1 MVEYHIP
8 TKNNLAQSIER
19 EVSKQVEH
27 FETRQPNFGFV
38 NGQHYYSPVTY
49 TWPDYYNGDRS
60 KWAKFLAFGN
70 TLGLVILN
78 RASGDWLSKRK
89 DHDFEVQG
97 QLAKGAGAM
106 RVLFYIKTRHGAN
119 MPGIPDTYRE
129 KVRSNLGVSMEEV
142 TRFTNEYIIQSAK
155 AVKEDFGDIFGGVF
169 LDETSPWLDE
179 TLQNKVIENYTGLYK
194 QLKEELGHDTLIVIN
209 PGSNTPKSMMDACD
223 IALTYESDAAKY
235 IDPATKYIHPDHY
248 KGIPSW
254 RFWHVIHGATQQNID
269 DVFAKADSLGIGNL
283 YVTDRTFK
291 VGDGSEDHPQ
301 ENPYDMPPSPWVE
314 DRVRAWIKGVL
325 PFEKRLAAL
334 ERTVQ
339 QLTTEDESP
348 QQ

>member
-119 MPGIPDTYRE
+119 MPGMPDTYRE
-129 KVRSNLGVSMEEV
+129 KVRSNLGVSMDEV

-179 TLQNKVIENYTGLYK
+179 TLQNKVIENYVQLHD
-194 QLKEELGHDTLIVIN
+194 QLKQELGHDALLVIN

-235 IDPATKYIHPDHY
+235 IDPATKYIHPEHY

-254 RFWHVIHGATQQNID
+254 RFWHVIHGVTKENID
-269 DVFAKADSLGIGNL
+269 EVFAKADSLGIGNL

-334 ERTVQ
+334 ERAVQ
-339 QLTTEDESP
+339 QLTTEDETP

>member
-1 MVEYHIP
+1 MVEYHIL
-8 TKNNLAQSIER
+8 TKNSLAQSIER

-119 MPGIPDTYRE
+119 MPGMPDAYRD
-129 KVRSNLGVSMEEV
+129 KVRSNLGVSMDEV

-179 TLQNKVIENYTGLYK
+179 TLQNKVIENYVQLHD
-194 QLKEELGHDTLIVIN
+194 QLKQELGHDALIVIN

-235 IDPATKYIHPDHY
+235 IDPATKYIHPEHY

-254 RFWHVIHGATQQNID
+254 RFWHVIHGVTKENID

-301 ENPYDMPPSPWVE
+301 ENPYDTPPSPWVE

-339 QLTTEDESP
+339 QLTTEDDTP

>member
-1 MVEYHIP
+1 MAEYHVS
-8 TKNNLAQSIER
+8 TNKTLTQRIES
-19 EVSKQVEH
+19 EVSKQVAH
-27 FETRQPNFGFV
+27 FETRQPNYGFV

-49 TWPDYYNGDRS
+49 TWPDYYNGERS
-60 KWAKFLAFGN
+60 KWAKFLTFGN
-70 TLGLVILN
+70 TLGMVILN

-89 DHDFEVQG
+89 DNDFEVQG

-106 RVLFYIKTRHGAN
+106 RVLFYVKTRHGAN
-119 MPGIPDTYRE
+119 MDGMPDTYRE
-129 KVRSNLGVSMEEV
+129 KVRSNLGVTLEEV
-142 TRFTNEYIIQSAK
+142 TKFTNEFIINSAK
-155 AVKEDFGDIFGGVF
+155 AVREDFGDIFGGIF

-179 TLQNKVIENYTGLYK
+179 TLQNKVIGNYTNLYK
-194 QLKEELGHDTLIVIN
+194 QLKQELGHDTLIVIN

-269 DVFAKADSLGIGNL
+269 AVFAKADSLGIGNL

-334 ERTVQ
+334 ELKMNELV
-339 QLTTEDESP
+339 TEEESP
-348 QQ
+348 QH

>member
-19 EVSKQVEH
+19 EVSKQVAH

-119 MPGIPDTYRE
+119 MPGMPDTYRE
-129 KVRSNLGVSMEEV
+129 KVRSNLGVSMDEV

-179 TLQNKVIENYTGLYK
+179 TLQNKVIENYVQLHD
-194 QLKEELGHDTLIVIN
+194 QLKQELGHDALIVIN

-235 IDPATKYIHPDHY
+235 IDPATKYIHPEHY

-254 RFWHVIHGATQQNID
+254 RFWHVIHGVTKENID
-269 DVFAKADSLGIGNL
+269 EVFAKADSLGIGNL

-301 ENPYDMPPSPWVE
+301 ENPYDTPPSPWVE

-339 QLTTEDESP
+339 QLTTEDETP

>member
-119 MPGIPDTYRE
+119 MPGMPDTYRE
-129 KVRSNLGVSMEEV
+129 KVRSNLGVSMDEV

-179 TLQNKVIENYTGLYK
+179 TLQNKVIENYVQLHD
-194 QLKEELGHDTLIVIN
+194 QLKQELGHDALIVIN

-235 IDPATKYIHPDHY
+235 LDPATRYIHPEHY

-254 RFWHVIHGATQQNID
+254 RFWHVIHGVTKENID
-269 DVFAKADSLGIGNL
+269 EVFAKADSLGIGNL

-339 QLTTEDESP
+339 QLTTEDETP

>member
-129 KVRSNLGVSMEEV
+129 KVRSNLGVSMDEV

-179 TLQNKVIENYTGLYK
+179 TLQNKVIENYVQLHG
-194 QLKEELGHDTLIVIN
+194 QLKQELGHDALIVIN

-235 IDPATKYIHPDHY
+235 IDPATKYIHPEHY

-254 RFWHVIHGATQQNID
+254 RFWHVIHGVTKENID
-269 DVFAKADSLGIGNL
+269 EVFAKADSLGIGNL

-339 QLTTEDESP
+339 QLTTEDETP

>member
-8 TKNNLAQSIER
+8 TKNSLAQSIER

-119 MPGIPDTYRE
+119 MPGMPDTYRE
-129 KVRSNLGVSMEEV
+129 KVRSNLGVSMDEV
-142 TRFTNEYIIQSAK
+142 TKFTNEFIINSAK

-179 TLQNKVIENYTGLYK
+179 TLQNKVIENYVQLHDRLK
-194 QLKEELGHDTLIVIN
+194 QELGHDALIVIN

-235 IDPATKYIHPDHY
+235 IDPATKYIHPEHY

-254 RFWHVIHGATQQNID
+254 RFWHVIHGVTKENID
-269 DVFAKADSLGIGNL
+269 EVFAKADSLGIGNL

-301 ENPYDMPPSPWVE
+301 ENPYDTPPSPWVE

-339 QLTTEDESP
+339 QLTTEDETP

>member
-60 KWAKFLAFGN
+60 KWAKFLTFGN

-119 MPGIPDTYRE
+119 MPGMPDTYRE
-129 KVRSNLGVSMEEV
+129 KVRSNLGVSMDEV

-155 AVKEDFGDIFGGVF
+155 AVKEDFGDIFGGVL

-179 TLQNKVIENYTGLYK
+179 TLQNKVIENYVQLHD
-194 QLKEELGHDTLIVIN
+194 QLKQELGHDALIVIN

-235 IDPATKYIHPDHY
+235 IDPATKYIHPEHY

-254 RFWHVIHGATQQNID
+254 RFWHVIHSVTKENID
-269 DVFAKADSLGIGNL
+269 EVFAKADSLGIGNL

-301 ENPYDMPPSPWVE
+301 ENPYDMPPSPWVG

-339 QLTTEDESP
+339 QLTTEDETP

>member
-1 MVEYHIP
+1 
-8 TKNNLAQSIER
+8 
-19 EVSKQVEH
+19 
-27 FETRQPNFGFV
+27 
-38 NGQHYYSPVTY
+38 
-49 TWPDYYNGDRS
+49 
-60 KWAKFLAFGN
+60 
-70 TLGLVILN
+70 
-78 RASGDWLSKRK
+78 
-89 DHDFEVQG
+89 
-97 QLAKGAGAM
+97 M
-106 RVLFYIKTRHGAN
+106 RVLFYVKTRHGAN
-119 MPGIPDTYRE
+119 MDGMPDTYRE
-129 KVRSNLGVSMEEV
+129 KVCSNLGVTLEEV
-142 TRFTNEYIIQSAK
+142 TKFTNEFIINSAK
-155 AVKEDFGDIFGGVF
+155 AVKEDFGDIFGGIF

-179 TLQNKVIENYTGLYK
+179 TLQNKVIENYTNLYK
-194 QLKEELGHDTLIVIN
+194 QLKQELGHDTLIVIN

-269 DVFAKADSLGIGNL
+269 AVFAKADSLGIGNL

-301 ENPYDMPPSPWVE
+301 ENPYDIPPSPWVE

-334 ERTVQ
+334 ELKMKRVSHRRGKPPALRRKIVATFTMPSFKNSDYTGKPDAAIRKRVTAPTVTDEQ
-339 QLTTEDESP
+339 IQNMVKKYLTEHPPEAP
-348 QQ
+348 QASSSLVKNSSYAVTVTHAPL

>member
-129 KVRSNLGVSMEEV
+129 KVRSNLGVSMGEV

-179 TLQNKVIENYTGLYK
+179 TLQNKVIENYVQLHG
-194 QLKEELGHDTLIVIN
+194 QLKQELGHDALIVIN

-235 IDPATKYIHPDHY
+235 IDPATKYIHPEHY

-254 RFWHVIHGATQQNID
+254 RFWHVIHGVTKENID
-269 DVFAKADSLGIGNL
+269 EVFAKADSLGIGNL
-283 YVTDRTFK
+283 YVTDRTFN

-339 QLTTEDESP
+339 QLTTEDETP

>member
-119 MPGIPDTYRE
+119 MPGMPDTYRE
-129 KVRSNLGVSMEEV
+129 KVRSNLGVSMDEV

-179 TLQNKVIENYTGLYK
+179 TLQNKVIENYVQLHD
-194 QLKEELGHDTLIVIN
+194 QLKQELGHDALIVIN

-254 RFWHVIHGATQQNID
+254 RFWHVIHGVTKENID
-269 DVFAKADSLGIGNL
+269 EVFAKADSLGIGNL

>member
-19 EVSKQVEH
+19 EVAKQVEH

-119 MPGIPDTYRE
+119 MPGMPDTYRE
-129 KVRSNLGVSMEEV
+129 KVRSNLGVSMDEV

-179 TLQNKVIENYTGLYK
+179 TLQNKVIENYVQLHD
-194 QLKEELGHDTLIVIN
+194 QLKQELGHDALIVIN

-235 IDPATKYIHPDHY
+235 INPATKYIHPEHY

-254 RFWHVIHGATQQNID
+254 RFWHVIHGVTKENID
-269 DVFAKADSLGIGNL
+269 EVFAKADSLGIGNL

-339 QLTTEDESP
+339 QLTTEDEHP

>member
-1 MVEYHIP
+1 LVEYNIP

-119 MPGIPDTYRE
+119 MPGMPDTYRE

-179 TLQNKVIENYTGLYK
+179 TLQNKVIENYVQLHD
-194 QLKEELGHDTLIVIN
+194 QLKQELGHDALIVIN

-254 RFWHVIHGATQQNID
+254 RFWHVIHGVTKENID
-269 DVFAKADSLGIGNL
+269 EVFAKADSLGIGNL

-325 PFEKRLAAL
+325 PFEKRLAVL

>member
-1 MVEYHIP
+1 MVEYRIP
-8 TKNNLAQSIER
+8 TKNNLTQSIER

-89 DHDFEVQG
+89 DRDFEVQG

-119 MPGIPDTYRE
+119 MPGMPDTYRE
-129 KVRSNLGVSMEEV
+129 KVRSNLGVSMDEV
-142 TRFTNEYIIQSAK
+142 ARFTNEYIIQSAK

-179 TLQNKVIENYTGLYK
+179 TLQDKVIENYVQLHD
-194 QLKEELGHDTLIVIN
+194 QLKQELGRDALIVIN

-235 IDPATKYIHPDHY
+235 IDPATKYIHPEHY

-254 RFWHVIHGATQQNID
+254 RFWHVIHGVTKENID
-269 DVFAKADSLGIGNL
+269 EVFAKADSLGIGNL

-291 VGDGSEDHPQ
+291 VGDGTEDHPQ

-339 QLTTEDESP
+339 QLTTEDETP

>member
-49 TWPDYYNGDRS
+49 TWPDYYNGDHS

-119 MPGIPDTYRE
+119 MPGMPDTYRE
-129 KVRSNLGVSMEEV
+129 KVRSNLGVSMDEV

-179 TLQNKVIENYTGLYK
+179 TLQNKVIENYVQLHD
-194 QLKEELGHDTLIVIN
+194 QLKQELGHDALIVIN

-254 RFWHVIHGATQQNID
+254 RFWHVIHGVTKENID
-269 DVFAKADSLGIGNL
+269 EVFAKADALGIGNL

-334 ERTVQ
+334 ERTVL
-339 QLTTEDESP
+339 QLTTEDETP

>member
-60 KWAKFLAFGN
+60 KWVKFLAFGN

-119 MPGIPDTYRE
+119 MPGMPDTYRE
-129 KVRSNLGVSMEEV
+129 KVRSNLGVSMDEV
-142 TRFTNEYIIQSAK
+142 ARFTNEYIIQSAK
-155 AVKEDFGDIFGGVF
+155 AVKEDFGDIFGGVL

-179 TLQNKVIENYTGLYK
+179 TLQNKVIENYVQLHD
-194 QLKEELGHDTLIVIN
+194 QLKQELGHDALIVIN

-235 IDPATKYIHPDHY
+235 LDPATKYIHPEHY

-254 RFWHVIHGATQQNID
+254 RFWHVIHGVTKENID
-269 DVFAKADSLGIGNL
+269 EVFAKADSLGIGNL

-339 QLTTEDESP
+339 QLTTEDETP

>member
-1 MVEYHIP
+1 MAEYQVS
-8 TKNNLAQSIER
+8 TNKTLTQRIES
-19 EVSKQVEH
+19 EVSKQVAH

-38 NGQHYYSPVTY
+38 NGHHYYSPVTY
-49 TWPDYYNGDRS
+49 TWPDYYNGERS

-70 TLGLVILN
+70 TLGMVILN

-89 DHDFEVQG
+89 DQDFEVQG

-119 MPGIPDTYRE
+119 MDGMPDTYRE
-129 KVRSNLGVSMEEV
+129 KVRANLGVTMEEV
-142 TRFTNEYIIQSAK
+142 TKFTNEFIINSAK
-155 AVKEDFGDIFGGVF
+155 AVKEDFGDIFGGIF

-179 TLQNKVIENYTGLYK
+179 TLQNKVIENYTNLYK

-223 IALTYESDAAKY
+223 IA
-235 IDPATKYIHPDHY
+235 
-248 KGIPSW
+248 SW

-334 ERTVQ
+334 ELKMNELV
-339 QLTTEDESP
+339 TEEEHP

>member
-1 MVEYHIP
+1 MAEYQVS
-8 TKNNLAQSIER
+8 TNKTLTQRIES
-19 EVSKQVEH
+19 EVSKQVAH

-49 TWPDYYNGDRS
+49 TWPDYYNGANS

-70 TLGLVILN
+70 TLGMVILN

-89 DHDFEVQG
+89 DNDFEVQG
-97 QLAKGAGAM
+97 QLAKSAGAM
-106 RVLFYIKTRHGAN
+106 RVLFYVKTRHGAN
-119 MPGIPDTYRE
+119 MDGMPESYRE
-129 KVRSNLGVSMEEV
+129 KIRTNLGVTMEEV
-142 TRFTNEYIIQSAK
+142 TKFTNEFIINSAK
-155 AVKEDFGDIFGGVF
+155 AVKEDFGDIFGGIF

-301 ENPYDMPPSPWVE
+301 ENPYDQPPSAWVE

-334 ERTVQ
+334 ELKMNELV
-339 QLTTEDESP
+339 TEEEHP